1 MNLQEN
7 ILRIREVMGLVK
19 EIIDVPK
26 DSYLTMNIK
35 NFSKYQEEVKQ
46 LLMDK
51 LVNSDGDFVSFK
63 NSVVVGYDENK
74 TPILANDLQTD
85 NRYLNYMVSMG
96 SKKFNTLLYNIFTE
110 YYGNEQATSNTKN
123 KVAGCDPTNF
133 KIVGPMVAQDDKS
146 LINYW
151 ISQKGGKV
159 FKIIF
164 PEECKSEL
172 GFDNKTYVTVE
183 PVENRVHFPKG
194 VPEKLR
200 GKGLGTLIYLEMI
213 KKLGYITSS
222 MGNSPEI
229 KMVYY
234 DIISN
239 PKYEKEI
246 MSLLIQKQV
255 LIFDRNTTEDVKKIF
270 NDFVSSKFTDK
281 KSVRISS
288 ALKEILGD
296 DFNNWYNNLE
306 ETPEKNIDDK
316 IKKYEGQEPKG
327 GDTVVDTTTGKIYSF
342 NGEWEGKN
350 GKQFQLSSDK
360 FETLLLPSDQKNRF
374 KVIHR
379 AFN

>member
-7 ILRIREVMGLVK
+7 ILRIQEVMGLLK
-19 EIIDVPK
+19 ETIDVPV
-26 DSYLTMNIK
+26 DSYITMNIK
-35 NFSKYQEEVKQ
+35 NFSKFKEEIKQ
-46 LLMDK
+46 LLMNK
-51 LVNSDGDFVSFK
+51 LVDSNGNFVNFK

-74 TPILANDLQTD
+74 TPILSDDLQID

-96 SKKFNTLLYNIFTE
+96 YKKFNSLLHNIFTE
-110 YYGNEQATSNTKN
+110 YYGNNQPISNTKSQVTKCN
-123 KVAGCDPTNF
+123 PTNF
-133 KIVGPMVAQDDKS
+133 KIVGPMVAQDDES
-146 LINYW
+146 LRNYW

-172 GFDNKTYVTVE
+172 GDDNKTYVTLE

-200 GKGLGTLIYLEMI
+200 GKGLGTLIYLVMI

-229 KMVYY
+229 KMVYQ

-239 PKYEKEI
+239 PKYEKEV
-246 MSLLIQKQV
+246 MTLLLQKQV
-255 LIFDRNTTEDVKKIF
+255 LIFDKNTTEDVKKIF
-270 NDFVSSKFTDK
+270 NDFVSNKFTDK

-288 ALKEILGD
+288 ALKEILGQD
-296 DFNNWYNNLE
+296 YDNWYNSLE
-306 ETPEKNIDDK
+306 ESSEKSIENK
-316 IKKYEGQEPKG
+316 IKKYEGEEPKG

-342 NGEWEGKN
+342 NGEWEDKGK
-350 GKQFQLSSDK
+350 KQFQLSSDK
-360 FETLLLPSDQKNRF
+360 YETLLLPSDQKNRF

-379 AFN
+379 AFS

>member
-1 MNLQEN
+1 MNLHEN
-7 ILRIREVMGLVK
+7 ISRIKEMMGLVK
-19 EIIDVPK
+19 ETIDVPK

-35 NFSKYQEEVKQ
+35 NFSKYKEEVKQ
-46 LLMDK
+46 LFMDK
-51 LVNSDGDFVSFK
+51 LANSNGDFVSFK

-74 TPILANDLQTD
+74 TPILAGDIQTD

-96 SKKFNTLLYNIFTE
+96 SKKFNTLLHNIFTE
-110 YYGNEQATSNTKN
+110 YYGNNQPTPNRKN

-133 KIVGPMVAQDDKS
+133 KIVGPMVAQDEKS
-146 LINYW
+146 LMNYW
-151 ISQKGGKV
+151 VSQKGGRV

-229 KMVYY
+229 KMVYQ

-379 AFN
+379 ASN